1 MGLDDAPVVG
11 RAMSGPGWYEKLP
24 RKARDAW
31 DQTGHF
37 WMCFGIAAVGS
48 AAAAWGFMHW
58 REFDAQAPIER
69 IEDTR
74 RDMRFGIYGAI
85 PGQLV
90 FSAWTT
96 AVILWA
102 VG

>member
-1 MGLDDAPVVG
+1 
-11 RAMSGPGWYEKLP
+11 MSDPRWYRRLSRE
-24 RKARDAW
+24 ARDAW
-31 DQTGHF
+31 DQAGHVA
-37 WMCFGIAAVGS
+37 MCFGIASVGS

-58 REFDAQAPIER
+58 REFAQQAPIER

-74 RDMRFGIYGAI
+74 RDMRFGVYGAAA
-85 PGQLV
+85 GQVV
-90 FSAWTT
+90 FSVWTT